1 MNMNWILKVACW
13 TINSLILGTGM
24 WEMKKAEIHKL
35 NEDDFAG
42 TQNRCRKPLVTHA
55 PISDLVHLNIYL

>member
-1 MNMNWILKVACW
+1 
-13 TINSLILGTGM
+13 
-24 WEMKKAEIHKL
+24 MKKAEIHKL

-42 TQNRCRKPLVTHA
+42 TQNLCRKPLVTHA